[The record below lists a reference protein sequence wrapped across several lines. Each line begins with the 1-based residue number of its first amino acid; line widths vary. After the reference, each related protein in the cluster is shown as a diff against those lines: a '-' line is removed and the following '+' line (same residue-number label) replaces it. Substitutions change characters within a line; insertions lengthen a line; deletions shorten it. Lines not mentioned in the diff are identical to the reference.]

1 MDRGSQ
7 SPTPTAPPPAG
18 TSPPGRTNDNANN
31 AKRPRAAAR
40 LDRLP
45 ASRWLASIMGLLF
58 LSWLIESYDIGLTGA
73 VLPSLTQQFALS
85 TAMKSFVAIAAN
97 IGIVIGIVPAGR
109 LADRFGRRNVLIVGT
124 TAYAIL
130 TFATGFV
137 HGIASLITLRI
148 VDGMAMGAVFPI
160 PYIYACELCPPNR
173 RGRFIGWADSFLSFT
188 PAGAAL
194 DSQRR

>member
-1 MDRGSQ
+1 M
-7 SPTPTAPPPAG
+7 SPLRNRSVLSVAPPTR
-18 TSPPGRTNDNANN
+18 TSPPRASDHVATSVLA
-31 AKRPRAAAR
+31 PRAAPR

-45 ASRWLASIMGLLF
+45 ATRWLVGIMGLLF
-58 LSWLIESYDIGLTGA
+58 LSWLIESYDIGLTGS

-124 TAYAIL
+124 LTYASL

-137 HGIASLITLRI
+137 HGIASLI
-148 VDGMAMGAVFPI
+148 
-160 PYIYACELCPPNR
+160 
-173 RGRFIGWADSFLSFT
+173 
-188 PAGAAL
+188 
-194 DSQRR
+194 